1 MNGIRAVTI
10 TMAIVLAAMSAGV
23 IAQQAAFDPAAIKA
37 ALQEAKVRLQLTP
50 EQEAQLKPLMQERN
64 QALKA
69 IRDKYAG
76 DDSRRTRR
84 AMFREAQPVVEN
96 YQARVRTILNDAQYA
111 EWEKMRA
118 EARERLKEQYK
129 KGGAPD

>member
-1 MNGIRAVTI
+1 MSGIRAATVA
-10 TMAIVLAAMSAGV
+10 MALAAASVGV
-23 IAQQAAFDPAAIKA
+23 IAQQPAIDPAAVQA
-37 ALQEAKVRLQLTP
+37 ALQEAKARLQLTP

-84 AMFREAQPVVEN
+84 AMFREAEPIIEN

>member
-1 MNGIRAVTI
+1 MSGIRAATVA
-10 TMAIVLAAMSAGV
+10 MMLAAASAGV
-23 IAQQAAFDPAAIKA
+23 IAQQPAIDPAAVQA
-37 ALQEAKVRLQLTP
+37 AIQEAKARLQLTP

-69 IRDKYAG
+69 IREKYAG

-84 AMFREAQPVVEN
+84 AMFREAEPIVEN